1 MEELRHLSTAK
12 LTLQRIESALF
23 LIQNGVTPLY
33 NETDRR
39 NNSLLLDYHYT
50 QLKQQRRLGKSK

>member
-1 MEELRHLSTAK
+1 MEELRYVSTAR

-50 QLKQQRRLGKSK
+50 QLKNKED